1 MAMTAFIFFRSPRPS
16 AWVFPRS
23 NSFFSILCGAIL
35 MLGLLVSPRP
45 TDADEAPMDG
55 YKEINA
61 FELKQMIDG
70 DAKAVVINVL
80 SEMEYE
86 SQHIRGSIN
95 IPVVEMRQTDK
106 LPADRQTPLI
116 FHCQSER

>member
-1 MAMTAFIFFRSPRPS
+1 MTAFIFFRSPRPP
-16 AWVFPRS
+16 AWVFPCGSR
-23 NSFFSILCGAIL
+23 FFSILCGAIL

-45 TDADEAPMDG
+45 ADADEAPMDG

-70 DAKAVVINVL
+70 DAKALAINVL
-80 SEMEYE
+80 SEMEYAC
-86 SQHIRGSIN
+86 QHIRGSIN

>member
-1 MAMTAFIFFRSPRPS
+1 
-16 AWVFPRS
+16 VFPRGS
-23 NSFFSILCGAIL
+23 RFFSIVCGAIL
-35 MLGLLVSPRP
+35 MLGLLVFPRP
-45 TDADEAPMDG
+45 ADAEEPSLDG

-86 SQHIRGSIN
+86 CQHIRGSIN
-95 IPVVEMRQTDK
+95 IPVVKMRQTDK